1 MMKTA
6 PIILFGILAT
16 SWLFARTET
25 LSPAAQGLVDT
36 ERAFALLAKE
46 TNTRAA
52 FLAFFN
58 DESITFGQGLHKGKA
73 RELASPVDDSLL
85 EWAPAFVDVAVSGD
99 FGYDLGPWQYRAH
112 RADPGPIA
120 WGTFV
125 TIWKKQPDGSWRVAL
140 DLGTS
145 HRPSADAVAEVVPAT
160 SAFKLAKID
169 AARAANSLAD
179 LLDAERALI
188 SRYSQSGADA
198 FLATL
203 STEARL
209 YRSGMSPALSPGA
222 IRSYFEIQ
230 RDVVRPIYELIDGE
244 TASSGDLGYVYG
256 WVTITTSAAE
266 KTETKR
272 TNYLRIWK
280 REDGRSWK
288 VVVDV
293 VNGN

>member
-1 MMKTA
+1 MKTS
-6 PIILFGILAT
+6 PIILCGILAV
-16 SWLFARTET
+16 SWLFAGAET
-25 LSPAAQGLVDT
+25 LSPAEQSLVGA

-52 FLAFFN
+52 FLAYLT

-73 RELASPVDDSLL
+73 RELASPASDNLL
-85 EWAPAFVDVAVSGD
+85 EWAPTFVDVAASGD

-112 RADPGPIA
+112 RTDPAPVA
-120 WGTFV
+120 WGTFI
-125 TIWKKQPDGSWRVAL
+125 TMWKKQPDGAWRVAL
-140 DLGTS
+140 DLGVS
-145 HRPSADAVAEVVPAT
+145 HHASADALANAVPAI
-160 SAFKLAKID
+160 SAVTPPKID

-188 SRYSQSGADA
+188 SRYAQNGTDA
-198 FLATL
+198 LISALA
-203 STEARL
+203 TEARIF
-209 YRSGMSPALSPGA
+209 RPGISPALSPGA
-222 IRSYFEIQ
+222 IKGYFETH
-230 RDVVRPIYELIDGE
+230 RDVARPVYELIDGE

-256 WVTITTSAAE
+256 WITTSVSAE
-266 KTETKR
+266 GKTETKR

-293 VNGN
+293 TNEN

>member
-1 MMKTA
+1 MKTS
-6 PIILFGILAT
+6 PIILCGIFAI
-16 SWLFARTET
+16 SWLFARADT
-25 LSPAAQGLVDT
+25 LSPNAQGLVGA
-36 ERAFALLAKE
+36 ERAFALLARE

-52 FLAFFN
+52 FLAYLT

-73 RELASPVDDSLL
+73 RELASPANDNLL
-85 EWAPAFVDVAVSGD
+85 EWAPAFVDVAASGD

-112 RADPGPIA
+112 RTDPAPIA

-125 TIWKKQPDGSWRVAL
+125 TIWKKQPDGAWRVAL

-145 HRPSADAVAEVVPAT
+145 HHPSAEALADVVPAT
-160 SAFKLAKID
+160 STFKPAKVD
-169 AARAANSLAD
+169 AARAANPRAD

-188 SRYSQSGADA
+188 SRCAEIGPDA
-198 FLATL
+198 FPATL

-209 YRSGMSPALSPGA
+209 YRPGMSPALSPGA
-222 IRSYFEIQ
+222 IKIFIETPC
-230 RDVVRPIYELIDGE
+230 DGVCPIYELIDGE

-256 WVTITTSAAE
+256 WVTTTATAAG

-272 TNYLRIWK
+272 SNYLRIWK
-280 REDGRSWK
+280 REDGRSWR

-293 VNGN
+293 TNEN

>member
-1 MMKTA
+1 MKTS
-6 PIILFGILAT
+6 PIFLCGIFAVSL
-16 SWLFARTET
+16 LFARGEM
-25 LSPAAQGLVDT
+25 LSPAAQSLVDA

-52 FLAFFN
+52 FLAYLT
-58 DESITFGQGLHKGKA
+58 DESITFGQGLHKGRA
-73 RELASPVDDSLL
+73 RELANPANDNLL
-85 EWAPAFVDVAVSGD
+85 EWGPAFVDVAASGD

-112 RADPGPIA
+112 RTEPAPIA

-125 TIWKKQPDGSWRVAL
+125 TIWKERSDGAWRVAL
-140 DLGTS
+140 DLGIS
-145 HRPSADAVAEVVPAT
+145 HHASAEALANVVPAT
-160 SAFKLAKID
+160 STFTPAKVD
-169 AARAANSLAD
+169 AAHAANSRAD

-188 SRYSQSGADA
+188 SRYAQSGTDA

-209 YRSGMSPALSPGA
+209 YRPSLSPALSPGV
-222 IRSYFEIQ
+222 IKSYFETQ
-230 RDVVRPIYELIDGE
+230 RDIARPIYELIDGE

-256 WVTITTSAAE
+256 WVTTTASAAE

-280 REDGRSWK
+280 REDGRSWR

-293 VNGN
+293 TNEN